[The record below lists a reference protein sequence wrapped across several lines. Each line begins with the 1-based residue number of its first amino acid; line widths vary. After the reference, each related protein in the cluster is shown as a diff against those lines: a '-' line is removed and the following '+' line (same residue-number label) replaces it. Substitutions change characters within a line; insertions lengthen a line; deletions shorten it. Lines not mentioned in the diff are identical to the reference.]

1 MNTFPVL
8 LAALCVYAIGYR
20 YYSAFIAAKALA
32 LDDRRETPAHTYED
46 GHNYVPSPKWVL
58 FGHHFAAIAG
68 AGPLVGPT
76 LAAQFGFAPGF
87 LWILIGAV
95 LAGCVQDFIVLVAS
109 VRHKGRS
116 LADVARTEVSEFT
129 GLVAMFAVLLI
140 LLVTLAGLGVVVVNA
155 LSNSP
160 WGVFTIGMTIPIAIF
175 MGLYMFKST
184 PGQIKVGVPSTIGVV
199 LLLASV
205 WGGHWFAGTQW
216 ASSLTFTPHQI
227 IYLMAIYGFVA
238 SVLPVWLLLEPRDY
252 LSTYVKLGTI
262 ALLVVGVFIVHP
274 DIKFPA
280 LTQYVHGGGPII
292 KGTLF
297 PFLFVTIACGAISGF
312 HSLVSSGTTPK
323 MLNKEC
329 DARFIGYGAM
339 VAESLVA
346 VLSLIAAC
354 SLFPGDYF
362 GINVPAEAFAKLG
375 LHTVNLDLFSSEVGE
390 KLAGRTGGAVSLA
403 VGMAQIFRGIP
414 GMTRLMGYWYHYA
427 IMFEA
432 LFILTTIDTGT
443 RVARYV
449 LQELMGKVHKPFA
462 NHAWQPGN
470 MITTFFVVLAWGYL
484 IYTGNISTLW
494 PLFGTGNQLLATI
507 ALAVGTAF
515 LINMGKAKYAW
526 ITVAPML
533 FVGTT
538 TLTAGVLSI
547 KNIFWPLTKKPGF
560 VFQGYLDSTLM
571 AIFVTGV
578 VLDSTLMAIFVTGV
592 VLVLLNVARR
602 CWLTLH
608 GEPIPKEAF
617 GPQVAGEGLPSSGCC

>member
-20 YYSAFIAAKALA
+20 YYSAFIAAKALT

-184 PGQIKVGVPSTIGVV
+184 PGQIKVGVPSTVGVV
-199 LLLASV
+199 LLLGSV

-227 IYLMAIYGFVA
+227 TWLMAIYGFVA

-280 LTQYVHGGGPII
+280 FTEFVHGGGPII
-292 KGTLF
+292 KGKLF

-449 LQELMGKVHKPFA
+449 LQELLGKVHKPFA

-578 VLDSTLMAIFVTGV
+578 VL
-592 VLVLLNVARR
+592 VLLNVARR